1 MSIYSLL
8 PSFPHENH
16 YAPFVTLQNEFSNE
30 ELFNL
35 CNYVETN
42 LTPSEATVGGEDNFK
57 VVESI
62 RRSKCYWVSNNE
74 NTSWLY
80 DRLGWIVR
88 KINSNFYNFDL
99 FGFIEDF
106 QYTIYEQSYN
116 GFYTWHIDS
125 GVGHGT
131 PRKLSLVLQLS
142 SPDEY
147 EGGDLEIMNSSE
159 PQVVTKEKGL
169 VTVFPSFTLH
179 RVTPVT
185 KGVRKTLVIW
195 IAGPAFK

>member
-1 MSIYSLL
+1 MSVYSLL
-8 PSFPHENH
+8 PNFPNDNH
-16 YAPFVTLQNEFSNE
+16 YAPFVTLQNEFTDLEIS
-30 ELFNL
+30 NL
-35 CNYVETN
+35 CNYVENN
-42 LTPSEATVGGEDNFK
+42 LKPSDAKVGGNDQ

-62 RRSKCYWVSNNE
+62 RRSKCYWISNNQE
-74 NTSWLY
+74 TIWLY
-80 DRLGWIVR
+80 DKLGWIIR
-88 KINSNFYNFDL
+88 KINSNFYNFDV

-116 GFYTWHIDS
+116 GFYNWHIDS
-125 GVGHGT
+125 GVGHGM

-142 SPDEY
+142 SPEEY

-159 PQVVTKEKGL
+159 PTTVFKEKGL
-169 VTVFPSFTLH
+169 ITVFPSFTLH

-185 KGVRKTLVIW
+185 KGTRKTLVVW